1 MRALASMLLALW
13 LAAPGAYAAEPEP
26 RVVSVSGQ
34 GEAHGPA
41 DVAFVTLGVASR
53 APTIE
58 PARQATNEAVARLL
72 KLTREL
78 SIPDKDVRS
87 TALVIGPDYTYS
99 SKHEP
104 TIVGYHVTRQVQVEL
119 RDLERLGTLLEKAVT
134 AGANEIQ
141 PPRLDSTRRADLER
155 EALAAAVADARKNAD
170 VIARGLNASVGPPRN
185 VSASGP
191 MRPMPMAA
199 ARMATAGLAAEA
211 PETYQTGELS
221 FQASVNAT
229 FDLIPGRP

>member
-1 MRALASMLLALW
+1 MRALGLVLLALW
-13 LAAPGAYAAEPEP
+13 LPCATAAEPEP
-26 RVVSVSGQ
+26 RVVNVSGQ
-34 GEAHGPA
+34 GETHAPA
-41 DVAFVTLGVASR
+41 DAAYVTLGVASH

-78 SIPDKDVRS
+78 AIPEKDVRS
-87 TALVIGPDYTYS
+87 TALVIGPDYSYGP
-99 SKHEP
+99 KREP
-104 TIVGYHVTRQVQVEL
+104 TLQGYHVTRQVQVEL
-119 RDLERLGTLLEKAVT
+119 RDLDRLGSLLEKAVT
-134 AGANEIQ
+134 AGANEVQ

-170 VIARGLNASVGPPRN
+170 VIARGLNASVGAPRS

-191 MRPMPMAA
+191 VRPMPMVA
-199 ARMATAGLAAEA
+199 ARMAVAGAAAEA
-211 PETYQTGELS
+211 PETYQPGELV
-221 FQASVNAT
+221 FQASVSAT